1 MYQYL
6 KGTTGIR
13 GNMFQ
18 LPKKAILTDS
28 LHSMLLDE
36 GQVHST
42 HDDTEI
48 CLLFAK
54 YSFTNQE
61 IALSIVMNP
70 AKTECFHTCLSLIS

>member
-6 KGTTGIR
+6 KGTTGIK
-13 GNMFQ
+13 GSMFQ

-48 CLLFAK
+48 CLYLPNIL
-54 YSFTNQE
+54 Y
-61 IALSIVMNP
+61 
-70 AKTECFHTCLSLIS
+70 

>member
-18 LPKKAILTDS
+18 LPKEAILTDS
-28 LHSMLLDE
+28 LHAMLLDE

-42 HDDTEI
+42 PDNPKI
-48 CLLFAK
+48 CPFLPNIL
-54 YSFTNQE
+54 Y
-61 IALSIVMNP
+61 
-70 AKTECFHTCLSLIS
+70 